1 LSQLFVADQ
10 LGNLNE
16 GSSLEVLATNDGLEL
31 ENYKKLKRDSSLLP
45 SNAIDNIFALP
56 RSGVGSVHS
65 SVNMSNGDLILYRLD
80 EVKSGQTDLDTEQMA
95 NLSNF
100 LNQQKSLAEL
110 SEIQLSL
117 QNSLK
122 IERFN

>member
-1 LSQLFVADQ
+1 
-10 LGNLNE
+10 
-16 GSSLEVLATNDGLEL
+16 
-31 ENYKKLKRDSSLLP
+31 
-45 SNAIDNIFALP
+45 
-56 RSGVGSVHS
+56 
-65 SVNMSNGDLILYRLD
+65 MLD

>member
-1 LSQLFVADQ
+1 
-10 LGNLNE
+10 
-16 GSSLEVLATNDGLEL
+16 
-31 ENYKKLKRDSSLLP
+31 
-45 SNAIDNIFALP
+45 
-56 RSGVGSVHS
+56 
-65 SVNMSNGDLILYRLD
+65 MSNGDLILYRLD

>member
-1 LSQLFVADQ
+1 M
-10 LGNLNE
+10 
-16 GSSLEVLATNDGLEL
+16 
-31 ENYKKLKRDSSLLP
+31 YKRQD
-45 SNAIDNIFALP
+45 DIFALP
-56 RSGVGSVHS
+56 RSGAGSAYS

-80 EVKSGQTDLDTEQMA
+80 AVESGQTDLDTEQMT

-100 LNQQKSLAEL
+100 LNQQKALAEL

>member
-1 LSQLFVADQ
+1 M
-10 LGNLNE
+10 
-16 GSSLEVLATNDGLEL
+16 LANNGGLEL

-45 SNAIDNIFALP
+45 LNAIDDIFALP
-56 RSGVGSVHS
+56 RSGAGSAHS

-80 EVKSGQTDLDTEQMA
+80 AVESGQTDLDTEQMT

>member
-1 LSQLFVADQ
+1 MKTM
-10 LGNLNE
+10 NRNR
-16 GSSLEVLATNDGLEL
+16 
-31 ENYKKLKRDSSLLP
+31 RD
-45 SNAIDNIFALP
+45 A
-56 RSGVGSVHS
+56 V
-65 SVNMSNGDLILYRLD
+65 
-80 EVKSGQTDLDTEQMA
+80 ESGQTDLDTEQMT

-100 LNQQKSLAEL
+100 LNQQKALAEL